1 MFMGCLENY
10 PQKGF
15 KAGVLKALVIS
26 RNDLD
31 PSLLMR
37 FKSVFK
43 EENKD
48 RKKERKREGRKGRG
62 GEERKGERQCRMVKV
77 QPDFG
82 ITVHGWPVHSLGDF
96 I

>member
-48 RKKERKREGRKGRG
+48 RKKERKREGRKGGKR
-62 GEERKGERQCRMVKV
+62 EEKERKGREGKGRGRKERREAVSYGES
-77 QPDFG
+77 P
-82 ITVHGWPVHSLGDF
+82 T
-96 I
+96 